1 MERIPLLQLTGEMG
15 GVVGGGGGGAR
26 RQTEIKSYQTLKQPL
41 LTKAPQA
48 RFPFACNQ
56 IPTTTTQMSEGPVRR
71 RNAGQVGVCL
81 GMWISGRAH
90 RPAEQRLRD
99 KETLAP

>member
-1 MERIPLLQLTGEMG
+1 MERIQLLQLTEEMG
-15 GVVGGGGGGAR
+15 GVGGCGGGGKETDR
-26 RQTEIKSYQTLKQPL
+26 NKELPTVKQPP
-41 LTKAPQA
+41 LTKAPRA

-56 IPTTTTQMSEGPVRR
+56 IPNTPTQMSEGPVRR

-81 GMWISGRAH
+81 GMWISGRAR
-90 RPAEQRLRD
+90 RPAEQQQRD

>member
-1 MERIPLLQLTGEMG
+1 MFILMERIQLLQLTEEMG
-15 GVVGGGGGGAR
+15 GVGGG
-26 RQTEIKSYQTLKQPL
+26 QTETKSYQTLKQPP

-81 GMWISGRAH
+81 GMWISGRAR
-90 RPAEQRLRD
+90 RPAEQRHRD
-99 KETLAP
+99 KETLEP